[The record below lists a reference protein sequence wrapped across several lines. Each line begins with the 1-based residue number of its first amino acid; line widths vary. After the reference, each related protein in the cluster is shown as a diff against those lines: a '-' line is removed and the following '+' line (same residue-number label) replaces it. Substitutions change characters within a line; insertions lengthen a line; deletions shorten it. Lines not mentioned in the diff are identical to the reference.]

1 MFKDFF
7 FTNNV
12 DMFKG
17 PITKWPLHQN
27 TRKTKPE
34 VTDIYKHQTSVSWDP
49 IIINLVK
56 CSFAGKLL
64 S

>member
-1 MFKDFF
+1 MGLFEHIFFQYKMKICLKIFF

-34 VTDIYKHQTSVSWDP
+34 VTDIYKH
-49 IIINLVK
+49 
-56 CSFAGKLL
+56 
-64 S
+64 